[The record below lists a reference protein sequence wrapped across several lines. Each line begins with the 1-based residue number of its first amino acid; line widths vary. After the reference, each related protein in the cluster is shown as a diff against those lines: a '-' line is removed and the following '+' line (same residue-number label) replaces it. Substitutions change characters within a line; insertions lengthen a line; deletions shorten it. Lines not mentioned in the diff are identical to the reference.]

1 MSCIMS
7 FYGWVL
13 IVTLRLLTY
22 LLRAD
27 WMECTLI
34 RCSEA
39 RCHDQLK
46 QKKPNIIIRGSG
58 SRWQGLNIHSV
69 SLTYWYV
76 FGFKIRNGYVWA
88 IDLLQAEPAVIMEN
102 ANCVGI
108 ICCLHN
114 RGGYSKSVGYFT
126 ISRTF
131 GTIKIPIRAELPA
144 IGTSWQWLRE
154 D

>member
-1 MSCIMS
+1 MHHVIL
-7 FYGWVL
+7 WVGVNCHAQIINIFVASRL
-13 IVTLRLLTY
+13 DGKYINKMFRSTLSWPIET
-22 LLRAD
+22 
-27 WMECTLI
+27 E
-34 RCSEA
+34 
-39 RCHDQLK
+39 
-46 QKKPNIIIRGSG
+46 KKTNIIIRGSG

-144 IGTSWQWLRE
+144 IGTSWQWLPE